1 MDIFEYIIEA
11 KKRNEPLVLA
21 TVIESLGSAPREAGA
36 RMLVRQD
43 GSLLG
48 TVGGGTIEKIV
59 ADEALKMM
67 GTSTSRIIKHN
78 LKDIGMECGGGMSV
92 FLEPVNPMAQLFIF
106 GAGHIGAVL
115 SQIAKLLDFNV
126 TVIDNRPEY
135 ADAAKLPWA
144 DSVIADD
151 YSAAL
156 AKLPFSPNTFV
167 VILTHKH
174 GHDFEV
180 LEKCIAR
187 PHCYVGMIGSKK
199 KVATCMK
206 QLRENGVGED
216 IIKSIHAPVGIDI
229 SANTPAEIAV
239 SIMAEIVQ
247 VRSTSGGSQPVACPS
262 SL

>member
-1 MDIFEYIIEA
+1 MDIFEYIVGA
-11 KKRNEPLVLA
+11 KKKNEPLVLA
-21 TVIESLGSAPREAGA
+21 TVIESLGSAPRAAGA
-36 RMLVRQD
+36 RMLIRQD

-59 ADEALKMM
+59 ADEAVKMM
-67 GTSTSRIIKHN
+67 GTAASKIIKHN

-115 SQIAKLLDFNV
+115 SQIAKLLDFKV
-126 TVIDNRPEY
+126 TVIDNRPEF
-135 ADAAKLPWA
+135 ADPERLPWA

-151 YSAAL
+151 YSKAIEQL
-156 AKLPFSPNTFV
+156 TFSPKTYI

-180 LEKCIAR
+180 LEQCIAK

-199 KVATCMK
+199 KVATCMQ
-206 QLRENGVGED
+206 QLRENGIGED
-216 IIKSIHAPVGIDI
+216 IIKKIHAPVGIDI

-239 SIMAEIVQ
+239 SIVAEIVQ
-247 VRSTSGGSQPVACPS
+247 ARSHSDGSQPVACPS

>member
-1 MDIFEYIIEA
+1 MDIFEHIVEA
-11 KKRNEPLVLA
+11 KKKNEPLVLA
-21 TVIESLGSAPREAGA
+21 TVIESMGSAPREAGA
-36 RMLVRQD
+36 RMLIRSN
-43 GSLLG
+43 GSLVG
-48 TVGGGTIEKIV
+48 TVGGGAIEKIV
-59 ADEALKMM
+59 ADEALKVM
-67 GTSTSRIIKHN
+67 GTSTTKIIKHN

-106 GAGHIGAVL
+106 GAGHIGTVL
-115 SQIAKLLDFNV
+115 SHIAKLLDFNV

-151 YSAAL
+151 YGTAIE
-156 AKLPFSPNTFV
+156 KLPFSSNTYV

-174 GHDFEV
+174 EHDFGV
-180 LEKCIAR
+180 LEGCIAK

-206 QLRENGVGED
+206 QLREHGVGDD
-216 IIKSIHAPVGIDI
+216 IIKSIHAPVGINI

-239 SIMAEIVQ
+239 SIIAEIVQ
-247 VRSTSGGSQPVACPS
+247 VRSTSGGSLPVACPS

>member
-1 MDIFEYIIEA
+1 MDIFEHIVEA
-11 KKRNEPLVLA
+11 KKTHEPLVLA
-21 TVIESLGSAPREAGA
+21 TVIESMGSAPRGAGA

-43 GSLLG
+43 GSLVG

-67 GTSTSRIIKHN
+67 GTSTAKTIKHN
-78 LKDIGMECGGGMSV
+78 LKDIGMECGGGMSI
-92 FLEPVNPMAQLFIF
+92 FLEPVNPMPQLFIF

-126 TVIDNRPEY
+126 TVIDNRAEFADPE
-135 ADAAKLPWA
+135 KLPWA
-144 DSVIADD
+144 DSVVAGD
-151 YSAAL
+151 YSKAIEQ
-156 AKLPFSPNTFV
+156 LPFSPNTYI

-174 GHDFEV
+174 GYDFEV
-180 LEKCIAR
+180 LEKCIAK

-206 QLRENGVGED
+206 QLRENGISEAT
-216 IIKSIHAPVGIDI
+216 IKSINAPVGLDI

-239 SIMAEIVQ
+239 SIVAQIVQ
-247 VRSTSGGSQPVACPS
+247 ARSQSDGSQPVACPS